1 MPNGFPRGELQFFS
15 YNLKK
20 ELLVEIELLLISVF
34 SLFFNSYGVL
44 TFGLVFVV
52 QNMGGILQVT
62 LTLNGLLGGVTLGL
76 FALGIFFKR
85 ANSTVS

>member
-1 MPNGFPRGELQFFS
+1 MDFYRVSLREELS
-15 YNLKK
+15 LRDR
-20 ELLVEIELLLISVF
+20 LLIF
-34 SLFFNSYGVL
+34 SLFLIRISYGVL

-76 FALGIFFKR
+76 FALGIFFKS
-85 ANSTVS
+85 ANSTVK

>member
-1 MPNGFPRGELQFFS
+1 MDFYRVSLREELS
-15 YNLKK
+15 LRDR
-20 ELLVEIELLLISVF
+20 LLMF
-34 SLFFNSYGVL
+34 SLFLILISYGVL

-76 FALGIFFKR
+76 FALGIFFKS
-85 ANSTVS
+85 ANSTVNS

>member
-1 MPNGFPRGELQFFS
+1 MPNGFLQGEFKRRVVF
-15 YNLKK
+15 
-20 ELLVEIELLLISVF
+20 EGLLVNVIVVSSIPL
-34 SLFFNSYGVL
+34 SYGVL

-76 FALGIFFKR
+76 FALGIFFKS
-85 ANSTVS
+85 ANSTVNS